1 MKPRKAIS
9 KDDFLCGVTFLCVGL
24 VYAFQINKIQVS
36 ELSPIN
42 ARFLPIIFACGMLLL
57 SVIELTKS
65 FGLLG
70 KIAVNEITVKVK
82 KNYLCVTLSLVLSLC
97 YVLSLPSLGFVI
109 ASALY
114 LFLQM
119 WLFAPKNDRRMFLL
133 FAISIT
139 VSVAIYFIFRVMLN
153 LMLPNGIL
161 TGYF

>member
-1 MKPRKAIS
+1 M
-9 KDDFLCGVTFLCVGL
+9 GL
-24 VYAFQINKIQVS
+24 VYAFQINKIQAS

-42 ARFLPIIFACGMLLL
+42 ARFLPIIFVCGMLLL

-114 LFLQM
+114 LFL
-119 WLFAPKNDRRMFLL
+119 
-133 FAISIT
+133 
-139 VSVAIYFIFRVMLN
+139 
-153 LMLPNGIL
+153 
-161 TGYF
+161 

>member
-1 MKPRKAIS
+1 MIRNS
-9 KDDFLCGVTFLCVGL
+9 
-24 VYAFQINKIQVS
+24 S
-36 ELSPIN
+36 
-42 ARFLPIIFACGMLLL
+42 GMLLL

-70 KIAVNEITVKVK
+70 KIAIDKITVKVK

-133 FAISIT
+133 LAISIT